1 MVDTVSPEV
10 RSRMM
15 SGIRSKNTEPE
26 MIVRRG
32 MHRLGFRF
40 RLHEKR
46 LPGKPDLVFPRYKSV
61 IFVHGCFWHGH
72 ECSMFKWPKSRAQF
86 WRTKI
91 EGNKLRDQR
100 AVQML
105 EQLSWRYLI
114 VWECEVKNK
123 STTEVESRLNE
134 CSNWLIQGIKE
145 NETIKL

>member
-1 MVDTVSPEV
+1 
-10 RSRMM
+10 
-15 SGIRSKNTEPE
+15 
-26 MIVRRG
+26 